1 MDELFIGSALCEVT
15 EWGDILLPRRFHQT
29 LRLRSA
35 DHSVFIGLHEELPC
49 LIAFDRLHAMQRQFE
64 VAEKLAASPGGFHD
78 YHRLRRTYGFVDEA
92 PIAPDGMMTLPRIMR
107 ERGAIGSFA
116 LLVATGARFEI
127 WDMAY
132 VLDHGPS
139 DLVTLATL
147 LQASQIVQEVND
159 VAVVSRTRASGPTF
173 HPTQSRVCV
182 QRLPAVQPR
191 HDPVGGRAEHQ

>member
-1 MDELFIGSALCEVT
+1 MDELFIGSAVCEVT
-15 EWGDILLPRRFHQT
+15 EWGDLLLPRRFHQT

-35 DHSVFIGLHEELPC
+35 DHAVFIGLHEESPC
-49 LIAFDRLHAMQRQFE
+49 LIAFDRIHAMQRQFE

-107 ERGAIGSFA
+107 TRGGIGSAA

-139 DLVTLATL
+139 DLITLATL
-147 LQASQIVQEVND
+147 LRASQIVKEVDD
-159 VAVVSRTRASGPTF
+159 VAVVSRARASSPTF
-173 HPTQSRVCV
+173 HPAQSGVRV

-191 HDPVGGRAEHQ
+191 HDPVGGRAQHL